1 MGKSPRKQTAVTLV
15 ELPAVSKSG
24 FTLVELLVVIGI
36 IAILI
41 SILLPALS
49 RARESANT
57 VQCASN
63 MRQIGIALR
72 MYCNENGG
80 AVPPADTGAPVEYGV
95 PSPAPSPA
103 ISFWSFMDV
112 MWSKGYIKG
121 PARDQGRPGASPGG
135 VLPGSYATNYPTAE
149 AGVFRCPSEFRKS
162 GSAYPWDFA
171 LHYRM
176 NIEAAPT
183 KLADG
188 TPSIARDKTT
198 PPPFYGFFR
207 LPQFVKFS
215 YLKQGKIM
223 VAESFAAGTADAA
236 IYFPSKVKSGVLTIS
251 QVTIRHG
258 STKSVDK
265 DGVNGGNYLFGDGHV
280 EYSQEYHRAA
290 FGLNGNAQ
298 SNENWVKW
306 WDHGDKLPNTVY

>member
-1 MGKSPRKQTAVTLV
+1 MGKSSRK
-15 ELPAVSKSG
+15 PAG

-63 MRQIGIALR
+63 MRQIGVAMR
-72 MYCNENGG
+72 MYCNENAG
-80 AVPPADTGAPVEYGV
+80 AVPPGDTGAPVEYGV

-103 ISFWSFMDV
+103 ICFWSFMDV

-121 PARDQGRPGASPGG
+121 PARDAGRPGASPGNG
-135 VLPGSYATNYPTAE
+135 IQPGSYATNYPTAE
-149 AGVFRCPSEFRKS
+149 AGIFRCPSENRKS
-162 GSAYPWDFA
+162 GSSYPWDFA

-176 NIEAAPT
+176 NVEAAPT
-183 KLADG
+183 QVSG

-198 PPPFYGFFR
+198 GAPFYGFFR
-207 LPQFVKFS
+207 NPQWVKFS
-215 YLKQGKIM
+215 YIKQGKIM
-223 VAESFAAGTADAA
+223 VAESFAAGTADAM
-236 IYFPSKVKSGVLTIS
+236 IYYPSKVNGGVLGIS

-258 STKSVDK
+258 STKFLNK

-280 EYSQEYHRAA
+280 EYSQDYHRAA
-290 FGLNGNAQ
+290 CGTGWGNTA
-298 SNENWVKW
+298 SNEMWQRY
-306 WDHGDKLPNTVY
+306 WDHGDKLPYSVY